1 MNDPSEGSG
10 LQATM
15 ALQFVA
21 RDETAALDEAAL
33 RT

>member
-15 ALQFVA
+15 ALQFVE
-21 RDETAALDEAAL
+21 RGETDHRSSLPP
-33 RT
+33 